1 MNKFE
6 RGLDSDLN
14 YVLSLICA
22 LIYQRYWTV
31 EWKAKE
37 TALSAYKSLLAIRYS
52 WIQVVD
58 TDRWTA
64 VLVAGDMG
72 KATMDMGGREYRW

>member
-22 LIYQRYWTV
+22 PIYQRYWTV
-31 EWKAKE
+31 DWKTKKPR
-37 TALSAYKSLLAIRYS
+37 SAPKSLFAIRYS
-52 WIQVVD
+52 WISLQVVD
-58 TDRWTA
+58 ADRWTA
-64 VLVAGDMG
+64 VAGDMG